1 MTAIPAT
8 TVPPRLKLL
17 LGALA
22 IAALLGTMLLLVAPL
37 ALAQDAAPRGPLD
50 AAATWAFAAAAF
62 ATAASSIGAGM
73 AVARVG
79 SAAIGALAE
88 KPELFGRLLI
98 FIGLAE
104 GIAIYGLIVSI
115 LILNRIG

>member
-1 MTAIPAT
+1 MPTRPPI
-8 TVPPRLKLL
+8 PPRLQLL
-17 LGALA
+17 LGAVA
-22 IAALLGTMLLLVAPL
+22 IAALLGTVLLLVAPL
-37 ALAQDAAPRGPLD
+37 ALAQETGPRAPLD
-50 AAATWAFAAAAF
+50 AAASWAFAAAAL
-62 ATAASSIGAGM
+62 ATAASSIGAGL

-115 LILNRIG
+115 LILNRLG